1 MTSVT
6 ACRAQPACTGMA
18 DDAAGRPGE
27 AQDAGTVPH
36 GLAGAAASPPA
47 ATHPS
52 PPADEDHAA
61 AHRFQAVVDNVA
73 EGIVVAD
80 ATGRITYANRKMFGI
95 LGWAPEEL
103 LGRNVAILVNSQ
115 EAGQHHGYMA
125 RYRESRTP
133 RVVGIGRETI
143 ARHREGRPVPIHLS
157 LSDV

>member
-1 MTSVT
+1 
-6 ACRAQPACTGMA
+6 
-18 DDAAGRPGE
+18 
-27 AQDAGTVPH
+27 
-36 GLAGAAASPPA
+36 
-47 ATHPS
+47 
-52 PPADEDHAA
+52 

-143 ARHREGRPVPIHLS
+143 ARHRDGRPVPIHLS
-157 LSDV
+157 LSDVEMDGG